1 MYRYDHF
8 DRQFVQERVQHYR
21 AQTERYLAG
30 ELSEDEFRHLRLR
43 NGLYVQ
49 RLAPMLRVAVPY
61 GTLSSTQLR
70 ALARIAREF
79 DRGYGHL
86 STRQNMQFNW
96 PELAEV
102 PDILE
107 VLASVEMHAIQTSGN
122 CIRNVTT
129 DEFAGVAAD
138 ETFDPRACC
147 ELIRQWSTSHPE
159 FDWLPRKFKIAVS
172 SAAEDRAAIDVHDI
186 GLRVYRDTA
195 GERRVDFRVGGGLGR
210 TPVIAETIRT
220 GLPMRDMLTYLEAI
234 MRVYN
239 RYGRRDNK
247 YKARIKILV
256 RALTADVFRDQVDAE
271 WAQIRASASVLTDA
285 EIERVEAFFA
295 PPTYPQA
302 DAAALAAAKTALAD
316 ARLADPGFSRWLNHS
331 VAAHRQPGFAIVVLS
346 TKVTGTPPGD
356 VTDVQMDA
364 VADWADRYGFG
375 EIRISHQ
382 QNFVL
387 PDVPLA
393 ALPELYRAA
402 RALDL
407 GEANAGLLTN
417 IICCPGGD
425 YCSLANAKSIP
436 VAEAIQQR
444 FDDYDYLHDLGPID
458 LNISGCMNACG
469 HHHVGNIGILGV
481 DKKGEEFYQIS
492 IGGHAG
498 HAHRAAALGEIVG
511 PSVSRAEVPEVIGRI
526 LETYVDRRHE
536 DETFVDTVRR
546 LGTEPFKERIYAS
559 VR

>member
-1 MYRYDHF
+1 MYRYDSF
-8 DRQFVQERVQHYR
+8 DRQFVAERVRHFR

-43 NGLYVQ
+43 NGLYIQ

-70 ALARIAREF
+70 TLARIARDF

-86 STRQNMQFNW
+86 STRQNVQYNW

-107 VLASVEMHAIQTSGN
+107 ALAEVEMHAIQTSGN

-129 DEFAGVAAD
+129 DEYAGVAAD

-147 ELIRQWSTSHPE
+147 EIIRQWSTSHPE
-159 FDWLPRKFKIAVS
+159 FDWLPRKFKIAVT
-172 SAAEDRAAIDVHDI
+172 SAVEDRAAIDVHDI
-186 GLRVYRDTA
+186 GLRVYRNAA
-195 GERRVDFRVGGGLGR
+195 GERLVDFVVGGGLGR
-210 TPVIAETIRT
+210 TPVIGELIRS
-220 GLPMRDMLTYLEAI
+220 GLPMTHLLTYLEAI

-256 RALTADVFRDQVDAE
+256 RALTADGFRAKVDEE
-271 WAQIRASASVLTDA
+271 WELLRGSASTLTDA
-285 EIERVEAFFA
+285 EIERVEAFFT
-295 PPTYPQA
+295 PPSYPTQP
-302 DAAALAAAKTALAD
+302 DASAALAEQ
-316 ARLADPGFSRWLNHS
+316 RLADPAFSRW
-331 VAAHRQPGFAIVVLS
+331 VANNVAPHRQPGYAIVVLS
-346 TKVTGTPPGD
+346 TKVTGVPPGD
-356 VTDVQMDA
+356 VSDRQMEA

-375 EIRISHQ
+375 EVRISHQ

-387 PDVPLA
+387 PDVPQHALHALWQA
-393 ALPELYRAA
+393 ACAES
-402 RALDL
+402 L
-407 GEANAGLLTN
+407 GEANVGLLTN

-469 HHHVGNIGILGV
+469 HHHVGTIGILGV
-481 DKKGEEFYQIS
+481 DKKGQEFYQIS
-492 IGGHAG
+492 IGGHSG
-498 HAHRAAALGEIVG
+498 HSGRAASLGEIVG
-511 PSVSRAEVPEVIGRI
+511 PSVSRAEVTDVIGRI
-526 LETYVDRRHE
+526 LDAYVELRQPG
-536 DETFVDTVRR
+536 ETFLETTRR
-546 LGTEPFKERIYAS
+546 IGAEPFKERIYVS
-559 VR
+559 SH

>member
-1 MYRYDHF
+1 MYRYDSF
-8 DRQFVQERVQHYR
+8 DRQFVAERVRHYR

-43 NGLYVQ
+43 NGLYIQ

-70 ALARIAREF
+70 TLARIARDF

-86 STRQNMQFNW
+86 STRQNVQFNW

-107 VLASVEMHAIQTSGN
+107 ALAEVEMHAIQTSGN

-172 SAAEDRAAIDVHDI
+172 SASEDRAAIDVHDI
-186 GLRVYRDTA
+186 GLRVYRDA
-195 GERRVDFRVGGGLGR
+195 SGRRLVDVKVGGGLGR
-210 TPVIAETIRT
+210 TPVIAELIRS
-220 GLPMRDMLTYLEAI
+220 GLPMEHLLTYLEAI

-256 RALTADVFRDQVDAE
+256 RALTAEGFRAKVDEE
-271 WAQIRASASVLTDA
+271 WEALRDSASTLTAA
-285 EIERVEAFFA
+285 EIERVESFFV
-295 PPTYPQA
+295 PPAYPA
-302 DAAALAAAKTALAD
+302 LPDASAELAAQ
-316 ARLADPGFSRWLNHS
+316 RLAHPAFSRWVANN
-331 VAAHRQPGFAIVVLS
+331 VAAHRQPGYAIVVLS
-346 TKVTGTPPGD
+346 TKVTGVPPGD
-356 VTDVQMDA
+356 VSDRQMEA

-387 PDVPLA
+387 PDVPQTRLFELWQA
-393 ALPELYRAA
+393 ACAES
-402 RALDL
+402 L
-407 GEANAGLLTN
+407 GESNVGLLTN

-436 VAEAIQQR
+436 VAEAIQER

-498 HAHRAAALGEIVG
+498 HAGQAASLGEIIG
-511 PSVSRAEVPEVIGRI
+511 PSVSRAEVPDVIGRI
-526 LETYVDRRHE
+526 LETYVELRRP
-536 DETFVDTVRR
+536 DETFLQTCRR
-546 LGTEPFKERIYAS
+546 LGAEPFKERIYVS
-559 VR
+559 SH